1 MEQTLTAKLKI
12 LPTPSEAELLMDTM
26 RTYSEACN
34 YVSDYVFSTHDTNLR
49 SLNRELYHAIWEG
62 SEYFSRMA

>member
-34 YVSDYVFSTHDTNLR
+34 YVSGYVFRTH
-49 SLNRELYHAIWEG
+49 I
-62 SEYFSRMA
+62 